1 MIEMPRILQMPAPLR
16 PFILKINDYRYFLAE
31 GGRGGGKSQALARI
45 FLYLGEQRK
54 LRMVCGRETQNSI
67 SESVYSLLCD
77 IIRSEDLA
85 YEIQTTKIIHRTTGS
100 VINFRGFRQQGAF
113 NIQGMEGVDVLWI
126 DEAQAITKQTLDV
139 LIPTIRKDK
148 AKIYFTMNRHME
160 HDPVYEFLV
169 GRKDCCHVHINY
181 DENPFC
187 TQALKDEAAACMVK
201 SEKDYLH
208 IWKGEPL
215 LQLEDSVFTYREL
228 KNTGPNPH
236 TLAEGYGF
244 RLGGFDV
251 ARYGD
256 DRCACVIVQQMGAL
270 HWEMIYQDQWDH
282 KDLNYTSGRI
292 LETAV
297 REHIDRSVID
307 EDGIGGGPL
316 DALRHGRGLDQFVGF
331 KNLPLSYEKDK
342 QYGNVRTRDVYK
354 LKKLVEDG
362 HIRITDEETI
372 RELCTLK
379 YKYDNY
385 QRKIL
390 ISKDQMRK
398 QFDIKSPNLADA
410 LVMAISQIGEINYK
424 QQEMYQTRQPQYAKE
439 DSLFSNAGVK

>member
-1 MIEMPRILQMPAPLR
+1 MIEMPKILQMPDKLR
-16 PFILKINDYRYFLAE
+16 PFIIKINDFRYFLAE

-77 IIRSEDLA
+77 IIRQEDLA
-85 YEIQTTKIIHRTTGS
+85 YDIYTTRIEHKQSGS

-169 GRKDCCHVHINY
+169 GRPDTCHVHINY
-181 DENPFC
+181 DDNPFC
-187 TQALKDEAAACMVK
+187 TQALKDEAEACKLK

-208 IWKGEPL
+208 IWKGEQL

-228 KNTGPNPH
+228 KDTIKNRH
-236 TLAEGYGF
+236 VLRDGYGF
-244 RLGGFDV
+244 RIAGFDV

-256 DRCACVIVQQMGAL
+256 DKCAAVIIQQMGAL
-270 HWEMIYQDQWDH
+270 HWEMVFADQWDH
-282 KDLNYTSGRI
+282 KDLNYTAGRI
-292 LETAV
+292 LSTANTQGV
-297 REHIDRSVID
+297 NRSVID
-307 EDGIGGGPL
+307 EDGIGAGPL
-316 DALRHGRGLDQFVGF
+316 DNIRHGRNLEEFVGF
-331 KNLPLSYEKDK
+331 KNLPLGFDTDK
-342 QYGNVRTRDVYK
+342 QYGNVRTAAVYK
-354 LKKLVEDG
+354 LKKLVDDG
-362 HIRITDEETI
+362 HIVITHEETL

-390 ISKDQMRK
+390 IGKDQMRK

-410 LVMAISQIGEINYK
+410 LVMAVSQIGEVNYQ
-424 QQEMYQTRQPQYAKE
+424 QQEIYQTRQPQYAKE
-439 DSLFSNAGVK
+439 DNLFSNAGVR

>member
-1 MIEMPRILQMPAPLR
+1 MIEMPKILQMPDKLR
-16 PFILKINDYRYFLAE
+16 PFIININEHRYFLAE

-77 IIRSEDLA
+77 IIRSEKLA
-85 YEIQTTKIIHRTTGS
+85 YEILTSRIEHKESGS

-113 NIQGMEGVDVLWI
+113 NIQGMEGVDGLWI

-148 AKIYFTMNRHME
+148 AKIYFTMNRHEE

-169 GRKDCCHVHINY
+169 DREDCCHVHINY

-187 TQALKDEAAACMVK
+187 TQALKDEALACKAK
-201 SEKDYLH
+201 SEADYKH
-208 IWKGEPL
+208 IWLGDPL

-228 KNTGPNPH
+228 KD
-236 TLAEGYGF
+236 TLKNRHIMAEGYGF
-244 RLGGFDV
+244 RVGGFDV

-256 DRCACVIVQQMGAL
+256 DKCACKIIQQMGAL
-270 HWEMIYQDQWDH
+270 HWEDIFSDQWDH

-292 LETAV
+292 LTTANA
-297 REHIDRSVID
+297 EHIDRSVID

-316 DALRHGRGLDQFVGF
+316 DNLRHGRGLEQFVGF
-331 KNLPLSYEKDK
+331 KNLPLSFEKDK
-342 QYGNVRTRDVYK
+342 QYGNVRTREVYK

-362 HIRITDEETI
+362 HMVITDEATI

-390 ISKDQMRK
+390 IGKDQMRQK
-398 QFDIKSPNLADA
+398 YNIKSPNLADA
-410 LVMAISQIGEINYK
+410 LVMATSQIGEINYQ
-424 QQEMYQTRQPQYAKE
+424 QQEMYQTKQPQYAKE
-439 DSLFSNAGVK
+439 DSLFANAGVR

>member
-1 MIEMPRILQMPAPLR
+1 MIEMPKILQMPEKLR
-16 PFILKINDYRYFLAE
+16 PFILKINDFRYFLAE

-77 IIRSEDLA
+77 IIRSEKLA
-85 YEIQTTKIIHRTTGS
+85 YEIYTTRIEHKESGS

-148 AKIYFTMNRHME
+148 AKIYFTMNRHEE
-160 HDPVYEFLV
+160 HDPVYEFLHS
-169 GRKDCCHVHINY
+169 REDCCNVHINY

-187 TQALKDEAAACMVK
+187 TKALKDEAEECKRK
-201 SEKDYLH
+201 SDADYRH
-208 IWKGEPL
+208 IWLGEPL
-215 LQLEDSVFTYREL
+215 LMLEDSVFIYKEL
-228 KNTGPNPH
+228 KATQLNPH
-236 TLAEGYGF
+236 TFSEGYGY
-244 RLGGFDV
+244 RVGGFDV

-256 DRCACVIVQQMGAL
+256 DKCACVIIQQMGAL
-270 HWEMIYQDQWDH
+270 HWEMIMQDQWDH

-292 LETAV
+292 LSIANS
-297 REHIDRSVID
+297 EHVDRSVID

-316 DALRHGRGLDQFVGF
+316 DNLRHGRGLDQFVGF
-331 KNLPLSYEKDK
+331 RNLPLGFDVDK
-342 QYGNVRTRDVYK
+342 QYGNVRTAAVYK
-354 LKKLVEDG
+354 LKKMVEDG
-362 HIRITDEETI
+362 HIVIKDEATI

-390 ISKDQMRK
+390 IGKDQMRK
-398 QFDIKSPNLADA
+398 QFDVKSPNLADA
-410 LVMAISQIGEINYK
+410 LVMAVSQIGDIHYK
-424 QQEMYQTRQPQYAKE
+424 QSESYQIRQPQYAKE
-439 DSLFSNAGVK
+439 DNLFKMAGVR

>member
-1 MIEMPRILQMPAPLR
+1 MIEMPRILQMPEKLR
-16 PFILKINDYRYFLAE
+16 PFILKINDHRYFIAE

-85 YEIQTTKIIHRTTGS
+85 YEIQTTKIIHKVSGS

-169 GRKDCCHVHINY
+169 GRKDACHVHINY

-187 TQALKDEAAACMVK
+187 TQALKDEADACKAK
-201 SEKDYLH
+201 SEADYAH
-208 IWKGEPL
+208 IWMGEPL
-215 LQLEDSVFTYREL
+215 LQLEDAVFTYKEL
-228 KNTGPNPH
+228 KDTKHNHH
-236 TLAEGYGF
+236 TMAEGYGI
-244 RLGGFDV
+244 RVAGFDV

-256 DRCACVIVQQMGAL
+256 DKCACVIVQQQGAL
-270 HWEMIYQDQWDH
+270 HWEMIFQDEWDH

-292 LETAV
+292 LMTANAQTV
-297 REHIDRSVID
+297 NRSVID
-307 EDGIGGGPL
+307 EDGIGAGPL
-316 DALRHGRGLDQFVGF
+316 DNIRHGRQLEQFVGF
-331 KNLPLSYEKDK
+331 KNLPLGFEKDK
-342 QYGNVRTRDVYK
+342 EYGNVRTQAVYK

-362 HIRITDEETI
+362 HITITDEATI

-410 LVMAISQIGEINYK
+410 LVMAVSQIGEINYK
-424 QQEMYQTRQPQYAKE
+424 QQEMYQTKQPEYAKE
-439 DSLFSNAGVK
+439 DNLFTNSGVR